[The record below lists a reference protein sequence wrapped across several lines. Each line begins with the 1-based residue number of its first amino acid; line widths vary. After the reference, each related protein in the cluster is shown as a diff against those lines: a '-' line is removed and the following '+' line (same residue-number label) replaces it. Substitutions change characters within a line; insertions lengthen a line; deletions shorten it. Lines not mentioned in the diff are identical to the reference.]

1 MSERQERRV
10 FTEEFKRDA
19 VQLAKERGNVAQAA
33 RALGVHER
41 VLSRWERQLDTA
53 PERPF
58 PGQGKPQ
65 DPEWAQLKRENARRK
80 HAGQFSVAALCR
92 ALRVSRSGYTV

>member
-10 FTEEFKRDA
+10 FTAEFKRDA

-33 RALGVHER
+33 RALGVHES
-41 VLSRWERQLDTA
+41 VLSRWKRRLDTA

-65 DPEWAQLKRENARRK
+65 DPELAQLKRENAR
-80 HAGQFSVAALCR
+80 
-92 ALRVSRSGYTV
+92 LREENEILKKAVGIFTVRPR